1 MNARFSY
8 LVAAVLACASGGAVH
23 AGQVQVAVAAN
34 VAAPIRV
41 IADDFQR
48 KTGNVVVL
56 SSAPTS
62 QLYAQIQQ
70 GAHYDVLV
78 AGNDVL
84 PARLEAA
91 RKAVPGTRYTYAT
104 RVLALWSPREGYV
117 DPNGAILKNNQFQR
131 LSVTSPDLLP
141 YGRPAMQV
149 LDRLG
154 LSGAVTG
161 KLVERHNAL
170 DTQRFLAGGNSQ
182 LGFVTLSHV
191 YKNSRIERGSAWIV
205 PTSLYDPIRQDA
217 VLLESGKENLA
228 ARSFLFYLKGPKV
241 GQIMRSYGFHR

>member
-1 MNARFSY
+1 MNALLKFFI
-8 LVAAVLACASGGAVH
+8 AAMLAGMVGAAAR
-23 AGQVQVAVAAN
+23 AGQVQIAVATN
-34 VAAPIRV
+34 VVAPIRV

-56 SSAPTS
+56 SVAPTS
-62 QLYAQIQQ
+62 QLYAQIEQ
-70 GAHYDVLV
+70 GVHYDVFV

-104 RVLALWSPREGYV
+104 RVLALWSPRQGYV
-117 DPNGAILKNNQFQR
+117 DPQGDVLKDNQFNR
-131 LSVTSPDLLP
+131 LSITSPDLLP

-149 LDRLG
+149 IDRLG
-154 LSGAVTG
+154 LRSAVTG
-161 KLVERHNAL
+161 KLVERRNAS
-170 DTQRFLAGGNSQ
+170 DTRRFLSGSNTE

-191 YKNSRIERGSAWIV
+191 YKNSRVERGSVWIV

-217 VLLESGKENLA
+217 ILLETGKENLA

-241 GQIMRSYGFHR
+241 GQIMRAYGFHR

>member
-1 MNARFSY
+1 MNARIRFSI
-8 LVAAVLACASGGAVH
+8 AMMLACMAVATAH
-23 AGQVQVAVAAN
+23 AGRVEVAVAAH
-34 VAAPIRV
+34 VAAPIRL
-41 IADDFQR
+41 IAEDFQR

-56 SSAPTS
+56 STAPTS
-62 QLYAQIQQ
+62 QLYTQIQQ

-91 RKAVPGTRYTYAT
+91 RKAVPGTRYTYAM
-104 RVLALWSPREGYV
+104 RRLALWSPREGYV
-117 DPNGAILKNNQFQR
+117 DPHGAVLKDNQFQH
-131 LSVTSPDLLP
+131 LSVASPDLLP

-154 LSGAVTG
+154 LRGTVTD
-161 KLVERHNAL
+161 KLIERHNAS
-170 DTQRFLAGGNSQ
+170 DTRRFLAGDNSE
-182 LGFVTLSHV
+182 LGFVMLSHV

-217 VLLESGKENLA
+217 VLLETGKENLA

-241 GQIMRSYGFHR
+241 SQIMRSYGFNR

>member
-1 MNARFSY
+1 MNARIRFPA
-8 LVAAVLACASGGAVH
+8 LLLLACMAAATAR

-34 VAAPIRV
+34 VAAPIRL

-56 SSAPTS
+56 SAAPTS
-62 QLYAQIQQ
+62 QLYAQISQ
-70 GAHYDVLV
+70 GARYDVFV

-117 DPNGAILKNNQFQR
+117 DAQGEVLKDNQFQR
-131 LSVTSPDLLP
+131 LSITSPDLLP

-154 LSGAVTG
+154 LRGEVTD
-161 KLVERHNAL
+161 KLVERRNAA
-170 DTQRFLAGGNSQ
+170 DTRRFLSGGNSD
-182 LGFVTLSHV
+182 LGFVTLSHI
-191 YKNSRIERGSAWIV
+191 YKDSRIERGSAWIV
-205 PTSLYDPIRQDA
+205 PTSLYDPIRQEA
-217 VLLESGKENLA
+217 VLLETGKENLA